1 VSGPPGRRTWWAAP
15 LLLAGFLLAAPKVFV
30 LGPLALLLLLSR
42 PRTVREWLW
51 IAASVALAFV
61 FLGLPVTLADR
72 TVRAA
77 GAFFTGAFVM
87 TSLLDGRS
95 LFNRALLAVTVATGA
110 TVAWFVAL
118 GIRWNDLRASIV
130 ATQWATYRA
139 LMPSLPELPPVGAD
153 IGSGSQAQLAADLAR
168 GIATAVDVW
177 PAIHAIFALA
187 GGWLAWTWY
196 HRLATAPIGKA
207 PPSFRQFTF
216 SDHLV
221 WLVIVSGAATLA
233 PLPAS
238 VSLAAGNVLLFLLAL
253 YAGRGLAVIQ
263 TALVPAPIG
272 LAIVLSIAAVL
283 LLPLALIVATLIGLA
298 DTWLDLRRRMAPT
311 EGALS

>member
-1 VSGPPGRRTWWAAP
+1 M
-15 LLLAGFLLAAPKVFV
+15 
-30 LGPLALLLLLSR
+30 
-42 PRTVREWLW
+42 REWLW
-51 IAASVALAFV
+51 IGASIVLALV

-87 TSLLDGRS
+87 TSLLGGRS
-95 LFNRALLAVTVATGA
+95 LFNRTLLAVTVATAA
-110 TVAWFVAL
+110 TSGWFLAL
-118 GIRWNDLRASIV
+118 GIRWSELRASIV

-139 LMPSLPELPPVGAD
+139 LVPDLPELPPAGAE
-153 IGSGSQAQLAADLAR
+153 IGSGARAQLAADLAR
-168 GIATAVDVW
+168 GISTAVEVW
-177 PAIHAIFALA
+177 PAIHAVFAMA

-196 HRLATAPIGKA
+196 HRMAAAPIGRPS
-207 PPSFRQFTF
+207 PPFRQFTF

-221 WLVIVSGAATLA
+221 WLVILSGAAALA
-233 PLPAS
+233 PLPGPL
-238 VSLAAGNVLLFLLAL
+238 SLVAGNVLLFLLAL

-272 LAIVLSIAAVL
+272 LAVLLSIVAVL
-283 LLPLALIVATLIGLA
+283 LLPLALMVATLIGLA

-311 EGALS
+311 EGASL